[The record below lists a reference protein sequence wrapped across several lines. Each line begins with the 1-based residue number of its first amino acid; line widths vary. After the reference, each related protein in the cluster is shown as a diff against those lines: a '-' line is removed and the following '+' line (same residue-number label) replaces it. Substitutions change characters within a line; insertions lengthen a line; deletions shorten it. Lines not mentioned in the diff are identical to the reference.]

1 MHIILALLY
10 LSLMVAP
17 ECSTLPTKGNSTRHV
32 NSIINIAQITLIHI
46 KKLRA
51 KLPVAPHIEVTTP
64 SIEGLTGISR
74 DLGLLDNDLQSP
86 VLELLSQIQTDVSSL
101 EGRVRSF
108 ALTMDC
114 PIQARRRLETS
125 PASLY
130 PDSYLYLMLTKVERY
145 LENLV
150 LNKEKLKVC

>member
-1 MHIILALLY
+1 MHIILALLF
-10 LSLMVAP
+10 LSLTGPP
-17 ECSTLPTKGNSTRHV
+17 ECSTLLMKGNSKRDV

-51 KLPVAPHIEVTTP
+51 KLPEAPHIEVATP
-64 SIEGLTGISR
+64 SIDGLTGISR

-86 VLELLSQIQTDVSSL
+86 VLELLIQIQTDVSSL

-108 ALTMDC
+108 ASTMNC
-114 PIQARRRLETS
+114 TIQARPGLETN

-130 PDSYLYLMLTKVERY
+130 PDSYVYLMLAKVERY
-145 LENLV
+145 LEKLV
-150 LNKEKLKVC
+150 LNKDKLKVC